1 MTTRYQFG
9 GDASDF
15 TYAAQAFGA
24 LTLLVLSPNTVTNFY
39 SAPSGGTHYTDLLD
53 ANSNPVTFVTTDGFG
68 QLPVFSGPAGVTMLW
83 ADAGAGMRVMIRPTG
98 SSSSLDT
105 DTAANVG
112 NPASATAIAL
122 AGMYAPLNTYL
133 TAAATVS
140 AAFTSALGLPLQ
152 VYDNFKRT
160 DRDLSHDVCP
170 STTLGYSLQPELS
183 ATLTTM
189 NIVSGVARRY
199 PAGTADSP
207 ILMAPVRSPIVAM
220 GAEYAFPAGGT
231 TVPTGAIIGTCA
243 VSFGAGSI
251 QLAVHPTGWQ
261 LFSYNGSSTVLQSGT
276 FGTPLVA
283 DGVTRYRSLAWYDAA
298 SSTLTMSIP
307 AGDGTTNQ
315 QTIVLT
321 DARVA
326 TNWGGN
332 FVCIQ
337 HNVNLTTDTDAIFF
351 QMAGA

>member
-1 MTTRYQFG
+1 M
-9 GDASDF
+9 SS
-15 TYAAQAFGA
+15 
-24 LTLLVLSPNTVTNFY
+24 TLLNRRTLQVPQVSTPQEAAALSST
-39 SAPSGGTHYTDLLD
+39 
-53 ANSNPVTFVTTDGFG
+53 
-68 QLPVFSGPAGVTMLW
+68 
-83 ADAGAGMRVMIRPTG
+83 
-98 SSSSLDT
+98 
-105 DTAANVG
+105 
-112 NPASATAIAL
+112 
-122 AGMYAPLNTYL
+122 YAPLNTYV

-220 GAEYAFPAGGT
+220 AAEYAFPAGGT